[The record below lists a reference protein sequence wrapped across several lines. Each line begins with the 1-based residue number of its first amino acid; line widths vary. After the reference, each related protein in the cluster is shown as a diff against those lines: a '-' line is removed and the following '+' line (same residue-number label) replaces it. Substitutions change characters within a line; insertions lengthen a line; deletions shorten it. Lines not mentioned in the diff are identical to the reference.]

1 MLPSEITSKVR
12 SLVQENPGIG
22 RYEIARRLGIGEN
35 AARTALREMRKSA
48 DGTPAQ
54 PAAEPERIERTDDSI
69 KVSLPA
75 TRIHTLEQLIA
86 YCEVDQDVWE
96 VERFVCNKW
105 EVGSKSEDGIVVE
118 PLYQV
123 KAWLKRRKDVSDAVA
138 IIERLEARAAAFA
151 PVYPQLIFRDRRHSG
166 NMLEIALTDHH
177 FGKLAWSK
185 ETGWEDYD
193 LRIADRSYR
202 DGFTAIIDRTRSYS
216 PDAIT
221 IVVGSDQNHSDNKQ
235 GTTTG
240 GTPQDMDSRY
250 FKVCDTSAD
259 ASIWSIEAALTVAP
273 KVRVVVVPGNHD
285 FTTSWHLG
293 RTLAAWF
300 RNCPNVEVDS
310 RPLMRKYIEHGCV
323 MLCWT
328 HGNDI
333 RWDGLPLLMAQEQ
346 PQMWGRTKW
355 KEVHTGDKHQRKLKL
370 EEFNG
375 VAVRILPSLCP
386 PDAWHSSK
394 GFVGNLRVGEAY
406 VWNESE
412 GLVGTAVYS
421 ILPNQGAA

>member
-1 MLPSEITSKVR
+1 MLPSDITSKVR

-35 AARTALREMRKSA
+35 AARTALREIRKSP
-48 DGTPAQ
+48 DGAPAQ

-75 TRIHTLEQLIA
+75 TRIHTLEQLLA

-96 VERFVCNKW
+96 VKEFDCNKW

-118 PLYQV
+118 PLFQI
-123 KAWLKRRKDVSDAVA
+123 KARLRRRKDISDAVA

-151 PVYPQLIFRDRRHSG
+151 PVYPQLIFRDRKRSG
-166 NMLEIALTDHH
+166 NMLEIALPDIHH
-177 FGKLAWSK
+177 GKLAWGD
-185 ETGWEDYD
+185 ETGWEHFD
-193 LRIADRSYR
+193 LKESNRSFR
-202 DGFTAIIDRTRSYS
+202 DAYTALIDRTRSFS
-216 PDAIT
+216 PESIT
-221 IVVGSDQNHSDNKQ
+221 IVLGNDQNHTDNKI
-235 GTTTG
+235 GTTTA
-240 GTPQDMDSRY
+240 GTPQDSDSRY
-250 FKVCDTSAD
+250 WKACEVSTD
-259 ASIWSIEAALTVAP
+259 ASIWAIETAMTLAE
-273 KVRVVVVPGNHD
+273 KVRVVIVPGNHD
-285 FTTSWHLG
+285 YTTSWHIG
-293 RTLAAWF
+293 RTLSAWF
-300 RNCPNVEVDS
+300 RNCPSVDVDC
-310 RPLMRKYIEHGCV
+310 RPLARKYIEHGTV

-328 HGNDI
+328 HGNEVKLDK
-333 RWDGLPLLMAQEQ
+333 LPLIMAQEQ
-346 PQMWGRTKW
+346 PAMWGRCQW
-355 KEVHTGDKHQRKLKL
+355 KEIHTGDKHQRQLS
-370 EEFNG
+370 EYCG

-394 GFVGNLRVGEAY
+394 GYVGNIRMGEAY